1 MARVTPE
8 TSLGRLSLDIAVAPS
23 QKNGVDP
30 TLIGAFDETLR
41 QARRSEP
48 ESAVDV
54 AKPAQ
59 ETRRADEARK
69 SNATSDREHRERD
82 NAHVEET
89 DTTNASDGETRSSE
103 EVESRDTDTDSEV
116 NPGDSTEHAE
126 VEEDVAA
133 SDDSADE
140 TETETDTIV
149 VVAPVVEQS
158 AVQESGEGVQKEG
171 QGDQVSHG
179 NLVGEAAESQT
190 PGSQPAEA
198 AVAQTAGESALDEA
212 TVATEETGEIVNA
225 TQQNA
230 GEEAKREA
238 EQRTVDGQGENTDGS
253 NGKSDADTVN
263 QSETAST
270 ASELAGTS
278 GEVLPDGEP
287 RQKGERRTTST
298 RGERREASTTQVSNA
313 HARPTDVSQPTPA
326 EGGAVESQL
335 PNVVAASDAAAPPPE
350 AAAADLGTTP
360 NAPQP
365 TGSVDAVTS
374 IEARSSATQSQ
385 ANAGQDTGKGTEAG
399 VDPAKFVQRV
409 ANAFS
414 ALGQRNG
421 PVRLKLYPPELGS
434 LRMEITVKNGTLSAK
449 VEAETAA
456 ARGLLVDNLPL
467 LRERLAEQGIKVDRF
482 DVGVSDQSQG
492 GPSER
497 PDDGGRSSRQSGR
510 EAEPQND
517 HRGSETNP
525 NEQRDERRVSVDGR
539 LDVFI

>member
-41 QARRSEP
+41 HAQRSEP

-54 AKPAQ
+54 AVPAQ
-59 ETRRADEARK
+59 ETRRADEARD
-69 SNATSDREHRERD
+69 SNATSDREFRERD
-82 NAHVEET
+82 DTHAEEA
-89 DTTNASDGETRSSE
+89 DTANPSDGETRSSE
-103 EVESRDTDTDSEV
+103 EVESRDTDTDTEV
-116 NPGDSTEHAE
+116 KPDDSMEHAE
-126 VEEDVAA
+126 GEEDVAE

-140 TETETDTIV
+140 AETV
-149 VVAPVVEQS
+149 VVAAPVVETPDAQQS
-158 AVQESGEGVQKEG
+158 EEGVSEEG
-171 QGDQVSHG
+171 QGGQVSSG
-179 NLVGEAAESQT
+179 EQVGDGAEQQTPNSTPADATVVQSAAES
-190 PGSQPAEA
+190 E
-198 AVAQTAGESALDEA
+198 VDEA
-212 TVATEETGEIVNA
+212 TLATEETSENVDA
-225 TQQNA
+225 TQEIA
-230 GEEAKREA
+230 DEEPDPEA
-238 EQRTVDGQGENTDGS
+238 EQKKVDVQSGQTTEANEE
-253 NGKSDADTVN
+253 SDADTSS
-263 QSETAST
+263 QAETASNT
-270 ASELAGTS
+270 SELAGTS

-287 RQKGERRTTST
+287 QQKSDRRKTST
-298 RGERREASTTQVSNA
+298 RGETREASTTAQAGNA
-313 HARPTDVSQPTPA
+313 QTRPNDVSQPAPA

-335 PNVVAASDAAAPPPE
+335 QNAVATSDAEAPPPE
-350 AAAADLGTTP
+350 AAAADLGTAT

-365 TGSVDAVTS
+365 TGSADAVTS
-374 IEARSSATQSQ
+374 IEARSSTAQSQ
-385 ANAGQDTGKGTEAG
+385 TNAGQGTSKGTEAG

-414 ALGQRNG
+414 ALGQRTG

-456 ARGLLVDNLPL
+456 ARGLLVDNLPM
-467 LRERLAEQGIKVDRF
+467 LRERLAEQGIKIDRF

-492 GPSER
+492 GSSER

-510 EAEPQND
+510 EAEPRND
-517 HRGSETNP
+517 HRGSGMDP
-525 NEQRDERRVSVDGR
+525 NEQRDERRVTVDGR